1 MHTVIVFCLFK
12 ILYLR
17 SRKLDKVLKAK
28 KKLKKRLKR
37 LGQNCKFYF

>member
-17 SRKLDKVLKAK
+17 SRKLDKVLKSQK
-28 KKLKKRLKR
+28 EIKEEIEKIRSKL
-37 LGQNCKFYF
+37 